1 MGKQEE
7 ASKEKCPDLGRLI
20 PEPARVYR
28 RLGEV
33 LREAR
38 LLRRQLRLSLRFRE
52 ELQRR
57 EETRKADG
65 GNRRE

>member
-1 MGKQEE
+1 MPATE
-7 ASKEKCPDLGRLI
+7 CPDLGRLI

-38 LLRRQLRLSLRFRE
+38 LLRRQLSLSLRARE
-52 ELQRR
+52 ELRRR
-57 EETRKADG
+57 EDG
-65 GNRRE
+65 REVENGGVVAPCDR